1 MQPEAPA
8 DDQQIGHQIGH
19 QIECFTS
26 IAVARNLAG
35 GGQTPATA
43 CSGSAF
49 QAGSSKTLF
58 GQGRP

>member
-8 DDQQIGHQIGH
+8 DDQQIGH